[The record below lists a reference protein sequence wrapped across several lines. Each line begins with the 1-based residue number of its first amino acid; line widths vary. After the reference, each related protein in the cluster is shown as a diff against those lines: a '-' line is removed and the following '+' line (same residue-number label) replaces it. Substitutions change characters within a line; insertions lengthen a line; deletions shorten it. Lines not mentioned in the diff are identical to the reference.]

1 MMFSRL
7 VLQVPIPPIPPTPP
21 TVIYSGGA
29 EQIPAAVV
37 PMLGIIFGTIMVMVL
52 GYPIIK
58 AIIRRS
64 ERKYQVPAVPADITQ
79 RLERIEQAVEAI
91 AIEVERVSEAQ
102 RFLTKLQSEAR
113 LPQGAPL
120 DRA

>member
-1 MMFSRL
+1 MITSSL
-7 VLQVPIPPIPPTPP
+7 LLQVPIPPVPPVPP
-21 TVIYSGGA
+21 MHVVYSGG
-29 EQIPAAVV
+29 EQIPGAVI
-37 PMLGIIFGTIMVMVL
+37 PMLGIIFGTITCMVL

-113 LPQGAPL
+113 LPQGVPV